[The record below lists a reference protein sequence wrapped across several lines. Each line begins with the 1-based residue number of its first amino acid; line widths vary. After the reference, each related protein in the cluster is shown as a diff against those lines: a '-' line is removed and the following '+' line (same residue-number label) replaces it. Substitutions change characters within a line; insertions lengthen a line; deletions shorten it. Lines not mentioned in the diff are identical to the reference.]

1 MKKQFSEMNEKKSK
15 QFWTLISANYT
26 DLCYDAV
33 IPQVT
38 NIFVSPA
45 EQMRDVGVANSG
57 SGGKK
62 AAGAASILL
71 STISG

>member
-1 MKKQFSEMNEKKSK
+1 MSV
-15 QFWTLISANYT
+15 ISF
-26 DLCYDAV
+26 V
-33 IPQVT
+33 
-38 NIFVSPA
+38 FVSPA

-62 AAGAASILL
+62 AAGAASILS

>member
-1 MKKQFSEMNEKKSK
+1 MSKLNYFS
-15 QFWTLISANYT
+15 L
-26 DLCYDAV
+26 
-33 IPQVT
+33 
-38 NIFVSPA
+38 IFVSPA

-62 AAGAASILL
+62 AAGAASILS